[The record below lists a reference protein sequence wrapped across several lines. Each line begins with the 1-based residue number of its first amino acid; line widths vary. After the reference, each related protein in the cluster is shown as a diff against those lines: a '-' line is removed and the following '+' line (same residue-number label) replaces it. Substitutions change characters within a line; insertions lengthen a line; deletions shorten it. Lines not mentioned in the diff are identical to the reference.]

1 MPYQHG
7 LTVLVIL
14 SKNANCDKHTQQFD
28 KNEQ

>member
-7 LTVLVIL
+7 LTVLVIF
-14 SKNANCDKHTQQFD
+14 SKNANCDKQMQQID